1 MRALT
6 VLQPWASLII
16 IGAKPYEFRVWPLR
30 VVAGERWAVHAGA
43 KVPSRAELARIVTA
57 LYRGETDG
65 MDPDIALP
73 LLEQALDGVAVL
85 PLGAVLGTVLGGQPV
100 PASSLFDGVDPE
112 VWANPVSAPI
122 PLPQPVPAKGKQG
135 WWRWEAA
142 P

>member
-16 IGAKPYEFRVWPLR
+16 VGAKPYEFRVWPLR
-30 VVAGERWAVHAGA
+30 AAAGERWAVHAGV
-43 KVPSRAELARIVTA
+43 KVPARTELARIVTA
-57 LYRGETDG
+57 LRRGEADG
-65 MDPDIALP
+65 MDPAIALP
-73 LLEQALDGVAVL
+73 LLERALDDVAVL
-85 PLGAVLGTVLGGQPV
+85 PLGVVLGTVLGGQPV
-100 PASSLFDGVDPE
+100 LASSIFDGADPE
-112 VWANPVSAPI
+112 VWANPVSQPR